1 MSRRLP
7 LPLTDVLIAGAI
19 AVVAVVEVV
28 VNARLEPKGPALVT
42 ELVAAASVAW
52 RRRAPLATV
61 VVASVCGVAEAVAG
75 VPLVE
80 PITPL
85 LVMVVA
91 VYSLGLYGSRRQ
103 VGIGFAAVVAAIT
116 IQVLDQHKGVGNFIF
131 GLVFS
136 GGALF
141 VGRAMQGR
149 VDETRRIAQRA
160 ERERQLAVEEERS
173 RIARELHDVIAHSVS
188 VMTVQAGAAEAM
200 LAVDPAQA
208 LEPVRAV
215 QETGRQALVEMKRLV
230 GMLREADEEIGL
242 APQPRVAELD
252 TLVAQ
257 VAEAGLPVFVSITGA
272 ARPLPLGV
280 DLSAYRI
287 VQEALTNALK
297 HAGAS
302 RADVTLRY
310 GARELELEISD
321 DGRGSAATT
330 DGSGHGLVG
339 MRERAAVFGGSLEA
353 GARDGGGFRV
363 HALLPFEGVA

>member
-1 MSRRLP
+1 MHRRLA
-7 LPLTDVLIAGAI
+7 LPLTDVLIAVAI
-19 AVVAVVEVV
+19 AAVAVVEVV
-28 VNARLEPKGPALVT
+28 LNAALEPKGAAAVT
-42 ELVAAASVAW
+42 ELVAAAAIAW

-61 VVASVCGVAEAVAG
+61 LVASVCGAAEALAD

-80 PITPL
+80 PIAPL

-91 VYSLGLYGSRRQ
+91 VYSLGVYGSPRQ
-103 VGIGFAAVVAAIT
+103 VGVGCGAVLAAIT
-116 IQVLDQHKGVGNFIF
+116 IQVLDQHKGIGNFIF

-141 VGRAMQGR
+141 VGRAMRGR
-149 VDETRRIAQRA
+149 VDETRRLAERG

-230 GMLREADEEIGL
+230 GMLREADEEVGL
-242 APQPRVAELD
+242 APQPRVTELD
-252 TLVAQ
+252 ALAAK
-257 VAEAGLPVFVSITGA
+257 VAEAGLPVFVSISGA
-272 ARPLPLGV
+272 PRPLPLGL

-310 GARELELEISD
+310 GDRELELEICD
-321 DGRGSAATT
+321 DGSGAAAAGGT
-330 DGSGHGLVG
+330 GHGLVG

-353 GARDGGGFRV
+353 GARAGGGFRV
-363 HALLPFEGVA
+363 RALLPFEGVA

>member
-1 MSRRLP
+1 MHRRLAP
-7 LPLTDVLIAGAI
+7 PLTDVLIALAI
-19 AVVAVVEVV
+19 AAVAVAEVV
-28 VNARLEPKGPALVT
+28 LNAALEPKGPALVT
-42 ELVAAASVAW
+42 ELAAAAAVAW

-61 VVASVCGVAEAVAG
+61 VVAGACGVAEALAG

-80 PITPL
+80 PIAPL

-91 VYSLGLYGSRRQ
+91 VYSLGVYGSARQ
-103 VGIGFAAVVAAIT
+103 IVVGYGAVLAAIGVE
-116 IQVLDQHKGVGNFIF
+116 VLDQHKGVGNLIF

-149 VDETRRIAQRA
+149 VDETRRVAQRA
-160 ERERQLAVEEERS
+160 EHERQLAIEEERA

-200 LAVDPAQA
+200 LALDPAQA

-230 GMLREADEEIGL
+230 GMLREADEELGL

-252 TLVAQ
+252 ALAAQ
-257 VAEAGLPVFVSITGA
+257 VREAGLPVFLSVSGA

-302 RADVTLRY
+302 RADVTLHY
-310 GARELELEISD
+310 GDRELELEICD
-321 DGRGSAATT
+321 DGSGAAAPAGGT
-330 DGSGHGLVG
+330 GHGLVG

-353 GARDGGGFRV
+353 GARAGGGFRV
-363 HALLPFEGVA
+363 RALLPFEGVA